1 MKSMAV
7 NILKNEFGLRKI
19 QGKKVESYSFY
30 TLCGFIKALKRGK
43 EVK

>member
-7 NILKNEFGLRKI
+7 NILKNEFGLKKI

-30 TLCGFIKALKRGK
+30 TLCGFIKALKQGK

>member
-1 MKSMAV
+1 MKSIAV
-7 NILKNEFGLRKI
+7 NMLKNEFGLRKI

-30 TLCGFIKALKRGK
+30 TLCGFLKALKQRK